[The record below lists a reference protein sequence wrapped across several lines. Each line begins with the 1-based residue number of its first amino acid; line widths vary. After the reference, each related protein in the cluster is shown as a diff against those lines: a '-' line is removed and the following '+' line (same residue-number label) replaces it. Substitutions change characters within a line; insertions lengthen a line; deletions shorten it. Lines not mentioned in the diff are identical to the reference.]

1 MSGPFKRAGMALTA
15 LLTAL
20 LLTLGMAS
28 AASAH
33 NSEDYDTDAGFSSSI
48 DPNRRAAVCELGETQ
63 DGADNAQASDHDS
76 NLLHDDDDGV
86 ACNEFGHN
94 TRHPG
99 TGTIDSVDN
108 DSPADAVNV
117 IRDYGLENA
126 PIIVGVIGAIFLVGL
141 TFYLIRR
148 GLMKARGAMRL

>member
-1 MSGPFKRAGMALTA
+1 LTASFKRFGAVLLSVAMALGLSLA
-15 LLTAL
+15 F
-20 LLTLGMAS
+20 AS

-33 NSEDYDTDAGFSSSI
+33 QTDAEAADASGDDLGCGAG
-48 DPNRRAAVCELGETQ
+48 DPDDDNRLVPHDDSNGTPCT
-63 DGADNAQASDHDS
+63 DPDHDA
-76 NLLHDDDDGV
+76 D
-86 ACNEFGHN
+86 
-94 TRHPG
+94 HPG
-99 TGTIDSVDN
+99 SGVVNSVDN
-108 DSPADAVNV
+108 DSPSDAVVV

>member
-1 MSGPFKRAGMALTA
+1 MTASFKRFGALMLSVAMALGLSLA
-15 LLTAL
+15 F
-20 LLTLGMAS
+20 AS

-33 NSEDYDTDAGFSSSI
+33 PGTSPHDDGTGFSSG
-48 DPNRRAAVCELGETQ
+48 AV
-63 DGADNAQASDHDS
+63 DGAGDYVPASTAAAGDRAH
-76 NLLHDDDDGV
+76 L
-86 ACNEFGHN
+86 AA
-94 TRHPG
+94 HPG
-99 TGTIDSVDN
+99 SGFVESVDN
-108 DSPADAVNV
+108 DSPADAVVV